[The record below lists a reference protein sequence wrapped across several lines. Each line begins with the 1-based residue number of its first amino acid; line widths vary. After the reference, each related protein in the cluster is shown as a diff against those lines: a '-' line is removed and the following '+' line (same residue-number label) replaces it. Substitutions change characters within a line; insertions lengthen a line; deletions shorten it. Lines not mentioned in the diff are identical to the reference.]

1 MKQGRRLTLEEVAEG
16 ALVSRATADRYF
28 SSVDARARRGTDRRP
43 DREDLF
49 RDVSVDDPI
58 ERLMRVESALHD
70 MISAN
75 EPSLRLM
82 LAHSLRRSLNGDPGD
97 GLPVRQNRR
106 TALIEAAMKGESDR
120 RGAR

>member
-16 ALVSRATADRYF
+16 ALVSRATADLYF
-28 SSVDARARRGTDRRP
+28 SSVDARARRGTDRRRRP

-58 ERLMRVESALHD
+58 ERLVRVESALHD

-97 GLPVRQNRR
+97 GRSVRTVAPR
-106 TALIEAAMKGESDR
+106 
-120 RGAR
+120 